1 MDSRYRDNRTIMST
15 IQGKPRGYFEKI
27 LAMDCETTG
36 LAVNRDDPSFNPDT
50 GEEYQSVSWGFIVAN
65 AQTLQ
70 PIEKMYLE
78 IQWNGTSVWDS
89 RAQKIHGLSKEHLQQ
104 NGFTELEA
112 VEAIGTLIMKH
123 WGPTVRIGTLG
134 HNVATFDL
142 WFLKRLFRR
151 HGIELSFGS
160 RHVDTS
166 SIGFVNWNVFTSD
179 QLFEAVGFDA
189 RGDHNALADAEMSL
203 DAARMTKEIFNK
215 CIDND

>member
-1 MDSRYRDNRTIMST
+1 MTTIK
-15 IQGKPRGYFEKI
+15 GKPRGYFEKI

-36 LAVNRDDPSFNPDT
+36 LAINKDDPSFDPDT
-50 GEEYQSVSWGFIVAN
+50 GKEYQAVSWGFVVAN

-70 PIEKMYLE
+70 PIEKMYIE
-78 IQWNGTSVWDS
+78 IQWNGVSTWDN
-89 RAQKIHGLSKEHLQQ
+89 RAQKIHGLSKEHLEK

-142 WFLKRLFRR
+142 WFLRRLFRR
-151 HGIELSFGS
+151 HNIELSFGS

-166 SIGFVNWNVFTSD
+166 SIGFVNWNTFTSD
-179 QLFEAVGFDA
+179 ALFSMVGFDD
-189 RGDHNALADAEMSL
+189 RGDHNALDDALMSL
-203 DAARMTKEIFNK
+203 ESARITRNIFTN
-215 CIDND
+215 CLDG

>member
-1 MDSRYRDNRTIMST
+1 MTTIK
-15 IQGKPRGYFEKI
+15 GKPRGYFEKI

-36 LAVNRDDPSFNPDT
+36 LAINKDDPSYNPDT
-50 GEEYQSVSWGFIVAN
+50 GKEYQAVSWGLVVAD

-70 PIEKMYLE
+70 PIEKMYIE
-78 IQWNGTSVWDS
+78 IKWNGISTWDN
-89 RAQKIHGLSKEHLQQ
+89 RAQKIHGLSKEHLEK

-142 WFLKRLFRR
+142 WFLKRLFR
-151 HGIELSFGS
+151 HHNIELSFGS

-166 SIGFVNWNVFTSD
+166 SIGFVNWNTFTSD
-179 QLFEAVGFDA
+179 ALFSMVGFDD
-189 RGDHNALADAEMSL
+189 RGDHNALDDALMSL
-203 DAARMTKEIFNK
+203 ESARITRNIFTT
-215 CIDND
+215 CLDG

>member
-1 MDSRYRDNRTIMST
+1 MATIK
-15 IQGKPRGYFEKI
+15 GKPRGYFEKI

-36 LAVNRDDPSFNPDT
+36 LAVNRDDPSYDPEK
-50 GEEYQSVSWGFIVAN
+50 GIEYQSVSWGFIVAN
-65 AQTLQ
+65 AQTLE
-70 PIEKMYLE
+70 PIERMYIE
-78 IQWNGTSVWDS
+78 IQWNGESKWDN
-89 RAQKIHGLSKEHLQQ
+89 RAQKIHGLSKEHLAK
-104 NGFTELEA
+104 NGFTEAEA

-166 SIGFVNWNVFTSD
+166 SIGFVNWNTYTSD
-179 QLFEAVGFDA
+179 QLFEAVGFET
-189 RGDHNALADAEMSL
+189 RGDHNALEDAEQSL
-203 DAARMTKEIFNK
+203 AAARITKLLFNK
-215 CIDND
+215 CLDDDS